1 MISLPVRAVF
11 RATRLAL
18 HLAYGLTIAVI
29 FPRFSQALRRRILLR
44 WCSDLLKI
52 LNIRVSMPSDARALH
67 SGILVTNHIS
77 WLDVFV
83 LNAVVPMR
91 FVAKAEV
98 QSWPVIGWFCGRAKT
113 LFIERGRARD
123 AARINKQIVE
133 LLQGG
138 ESLAVFPEGTTTDG
152 RTVGVFHASLLQP
165 AIDAAVLIHPL
176 AIRYQDEQGIH
187 STAPA
192 YIDDISFAT
201 SLWNILNCRNLH
213 VQLCATPALNAAG
226 SDRRSLTRQAY
237 QQINQALLA
246 MHAHPRTAIAAP
258 VEDNNEALYDLLLFS
273 TKPDEVEV
281 TELVIPA
288 H

>member
-1 MISLPVRAVF
+1 MTSLPFRAIF
-11 RATRLAL
+11 RATRLSL
-18 HLAYGLTIAVI
+18 HLFYGLTIAII
-29 FPRFSQALRRRILLR
+29 FPRFSQTLRRRILLR
-44 WCSDLLKI
+44 WCAELLKI
-52 LNIRVSMPSDARALH
+52 LNIRISMSADTAMLQ

-98 QSWPVIGWFCGRAKT
+98 KSWPVIGWFCARAQT

-133 LLQGG
+133 LLQDG

-152 RTVGVFHASLLQP
+152 ASVGAFHASLLQP
-165 AIDAAVLIHPL
+165 AIDAGVLIHPV
-176 AIRYQDEQGIH
+176 AIRYQDAQGAH

-192 YIDDISFAT
+192 YIDDLSFAA

-213 VQLCATPALNAAG
+213 VQLVATPSLNAAG
-226 SDRRSLTRQAY
+226 SDRRTLTRKAF
-237 QQINQALLA
+237 QQISTAVQE
-246 MHAHPRTAIAAP
+246 MHATPHAQEVNR
-258 VEDNNEALYDLLLFS
+258 EALYDLLLFS
-273 TKPDEVEV
+273 AQANAQDIEINLDKHVSHA
-281 TELVIPA
+281 I
-288 H
+288 